1 MFTKAHKRHANP
13 DDSQKWDCCH
23 ICKHLSLVWDI
34 VSTISCTRSVIPA
47 QAGQIVL
54 SFIPTARAMST
65 TVFCNLTKQNMR
77 IPTFSLYGEDCC
89 TLQACKQSWV
99 YQALTDSAS
108 PLSTWS
114 AQDLKFALQAF
125 TARVKSQLGSQAEST
140 RSQSDAIGLQPDA
153 IEDEATHAGPKRL
166 RLDPMVKFD
175 GEESLRLGNVVFSK
189 PRQGCDQTT
198 TLLPISCFQTIWI
211 NNVSL
216 QVVGGNEEGPVQLIA
231 TVNNINRVFS
241 ILEDTFKD
249 WVREGREASNR
260 IKERVASVSCHTKHS
275 CWQIKYIDADGDRH
289 YERFWWTPHRGPH
302 DYLLAQ
308 AAALSKARKAWNRLD
323 CSSKPRLRVL
333 VNGWIQLTCLGY
345 EVRI

>member
-1 MFTKAHKRHANP
+1 M
-13 DDSQKWDCCH
+13 
-23 ICKHLSLVWDI
+23 
-34 VSTISCTRSVIPA
+34 
-47 QAGQIVL
+47 
-54 SFIPTARAMST
+54 
-65 TVFCNLTKQNMR
+65 
-77 IPTFSLYGEDCC
+77 
-89 TLQACKQSWV
+89 
-99 YQALTDSAS
+99 
-108 PLSTWS
+108 
-114 AQDLKFALQAF
+114 KFALQAF

-175 GEESLRLGNVVFSK
+175 GDESLRLGNVVFSK

-249 WVREGREASNR
+249 WVREGREASNKF
-260 IKERVASVSCHTKHS
+260 KERVASVSCHTKHS
-275 CWQIKYIDADGDRH
+275 CWQIQYIDADGDRH
-289 YERFWWTPHRGPH
+289 YERFCWTPHRGTH
-302 DYLLAQ
+302 DFLLAQ
-308 AAALSKARKAWNRLD
+308 AAALGEARAAWNLLD
-323 CSSKPRLRVL
+323 CSSKPRLRERGSL
-333 VNGWIQLTCLGY
+333 
-345 EVRI
+345 EAE

>member
-1 MFTKAHKRHANP
+1 M
-13 DDSQKWDCCH
+13 
-23 ICKHLSLVWDI
+23 
-34 VSTISCTRSVIPA
+34 IPA

-54 SFIPTARAMST
+54 SIIPTARTMSRSI
-65 TVFCNLTKQNMR
+65 FCNLTKQNIS

-99 YQALTDSAS
+99 YQALTDAAS

-166 RLDPMVKFD
+166 RLDPMVIFD
-175 GEESLRLGNVVFSK
+175 GEESLRLGNFVFSK

-216 QVVGGNEEGPVQLIA
+216 QVVGVYNKGPVQLIA
-231 TVNNINRVFS
+231 TVNNINSVFR

-249 WVREGREASNR
+249 LVREGREASN
-260 IKERVASVSCHTKHS
+260 KHKAHEKRVRYDAKNSS
-275 CWQIKYIDADGDRH
+275 WYINYIDADGVRQ
-289 YERFWWTPHRGPH
+289 YERFYVFKHRSEQNT
-302 DYLLAQ
+302 YLER
-308 AAALSKARKAWNRLD
+308 AAALRTARKAWNRLD
-323 CSSKPRLRVL
+323 CSSEPRLVVCDPWRVSKL
-333 VNGWIQLTCLGY
+333 MKMDEIS
-345 EVRI
+345 